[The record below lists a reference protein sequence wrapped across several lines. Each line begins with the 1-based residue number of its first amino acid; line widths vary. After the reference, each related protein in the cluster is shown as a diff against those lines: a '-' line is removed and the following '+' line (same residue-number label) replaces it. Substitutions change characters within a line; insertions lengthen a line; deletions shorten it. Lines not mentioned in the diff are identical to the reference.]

1 MTLVIELKNSC
12 PYCHLT
18 LLAHLFSQI
27 LSKQQCFQSTFFN
40 TVADH
45 DLDHEHEVEGHEA
58 SNRAE
63 KHFLDYI
70 PALFFVGHLIELW
83 KQDTDKMQNEFTE
96 YLKSTS
102 AHRAEFSANQVTNRQ
117 HWYHVLRD
125 YLQMRLSEEE
135 HRDKTENNPPTEK
148 H

>member
-18 LLAHLFSQI
+18 LLVHLFSQI

-58 SNRAE
+58 PNGDE

-70 PALFFVGHLIELW
+70 PALFSVGHLIEL
-83 KQDTDKMQNEFTE
+83 
-96 YLKSTS
+96 
-102 AHRAEFSANQVTNRQ
+102 
-117 HWYHVLRD
+117 
-125 YLQMRLSEEE
+125 
-135 HRDKTENNPPTEK
+135 
-148 H
+148 